1 MRYILAMAAALSA
14 APLAAQPAVSLPG
27 VADEETTIPSGEITR
42 FHRGLNDNLFVL
54 DRAGHWYR
62 LGLNEGCLRGT
73 PRISAVV
80 FDNGAASNRVDRFTR
95 VVVSGPGGTL
105 PVNCR
110 LDSIRRSEAPPQYD
124 STSPVTRD

>member
-1 MRYILAMAAALSA
+1 MKVLTAIAAALLA
-14 APLAAQPAVSLPG
+14 TPLAAQPVASLPG
-27 VADEETTIPSGEITR
+27 VADEETSIPSGGITR
-42 FHRGLNDNLFVL
+42 FHRGNHDNLFVL

-80 FDNGAASNRVDRFTR
+80 FDESAPSQRIDRFTR
-95 VVVSGPGGTL
+95 VIVSGPGGTL

-110 LDSIRRSEAPPQYD
+110 VDSIRRSEAPPQFD
-124 STSPVTRD
+124 STSPVTLD